1 MRQTLCLLRRLALL
15 LIASFALT
23 LAPGIATA
31 QQTQMS
37 TGQAPLSTAPAAP
50 QAAPARPAADAAG
63 KDKQQNSLADGYVLG
78 VGDVIEVSVLGRE
91 EFKPR
96 VQVQVDGTIQLPYIK
111 SVPAEGKTV
120 LQLREEVR
128 HRLQQGGYYTD
139 PVVSVIVASYTARYV
154 TVLGEVGNPGLVP
167 VDRAY
172 RLSEILA
179 RVGGLRPTGS
189 DDVQIRRA
197 DGKEFNFDM
206 RDIAGGGPDKDI
218 FVEPGDKIYVAAA
231 TTFYIY
237 GQVAQPGSYR
247 IDRGMTLR
255 QALARAGGLTPR
267 GSDKKVKLFRDGKEM
282 GRMNLSDPVKNGD
295 TIVIGERFF

>member
-1 MRQTLCLLRRLALL
+1 MQQTLCLFRRLALV
-15 LIASFALT
+15 LIASFAFALV
-23 LAPGIATA
+23 PGAAFA

-37 TGQAPLSTAPAAP
+37 TGQPPLSTAPAGGGAVATAP
-50 QAAPARPAADAAG
+50 DAAG
-63 KDKQQNSLADGYVLG
+63 KDKQQNSLADGYVL
-78 VGDVIEVSVLGRE
+78 GDVIEVSVLGRE

-111 SVPAEGKTV
+111 SIPAEGKTV

-128 HRLQQGGYYTD
+128 RKLQQGGYYTD

-189 DDVQIRRA
+189 DEVQIRRA

-267 GSDKKVKLFRDGKEM
+267 GSDTKVKLFRDGKEM
-282 GRMNLSDPVKNGD
+282 GRMNLSDPIKNGD